1 MTLEEMRALL
11 AALTEERGTINSGAE
26 ARFADADDKTE
37 VRGAF
42 ILDADGEPTADVDP
56 HAGLTDAEV
65 ERLSELDAEEAT
77 LRARITRGEAVEK
90 AAAAG
95 QTARTNADF
104 QISPQTT
111 DNPFDLRAGS
121 SPAELRGQAL
131 TAIERIDASD
141 EAREALTARAGE
153 LRHTVVDQHIIA
165 TGNPAYRDFF
175 RSMITAANPASAVMQ
190 AAANPD
196 QVRAAAQVDEL
207 RASLA
212 LTSGY
217 VLPVTVD
224 PTFIRTGDIEANPI
238 RALATVRTVVT
249 NKHEVNSLGGVSWSF
264 DGEGTEVSDDTAAA
278 GNETVDVHMARGY
291 QEYSIETGQD
301 IAGLEAEL
309 LGLFTEGADNLEA
322 TKFML
327 GSGTNEPWGIIPAM
341 AASSIAHVVSDT
353 ATKIEEA
360 DLYAIM
366 ANLQRRHRSN
376 AVWIAALETYNVLRQ
391 LETATG
397 GNRIWSG
404 NIGDGLPM
412 DLVNRPHYESSVMDT
427 VATLPDVFTTGDDA
441 MVYGNLR
448 DGYRI
453 AERIGMSVEPVGVVM
468 GANRRPTGKRGL
480 FAHYRVGGNVVNPNA
495 IRVLEV
501 G

>member
-11 AALTEERGTINSGAE
+11 AANEQERGDIQRDSE
-26 ARFADADDKTE
+26 ARFADKEDKTE

-42 ILDADGEPTADVDP
+42 VLDSEGNATSEIDD
-56 HAGLTDAEV
+56 HAGLTETEI
-65 ERLSELDAEEAT
+65 ERLGELATEDAM
-77 LRARITRGEAVEK
+77 LSARIKRGERAE
-90 AAAAG
+90 AAAQAG
-95 QTARTNADF
+95 HTARTGADF

-111 DNPFDLRAGS
+111 EDPFAVRSGA
-121 SPAELRGQAL
+121 SPAEMRGQAL
-131 TAIERIDASD
+131 TAIEKIDADD
-141 EAREALTARAGE
+141 ETREALTQRAQS
-153 LRHTVVDQHIIA
+153 LRHAVVDQHIIA
-165 TGNPAYRDFF
+165 SGNPAYREFF
-175 RSMITAANPASAVMQ
+175 RSMITAENPAMAVMR
-190 AAANPD
+190 AASNPEW
-196 QVRAAAQVDEL
+196 VKAAAQVDEL

-238 RALATVRTVVT
+238 RGLATVRTVVT
-249 NKHEVNSLGGVSWSF
+249 NRHEVNSLGGVSWSF
-264 DGEGTEVSDDTAAA
+264 DAEGTEVSDDTATA

-309 LGLFTEGADNLEA
+309 LGLFNEGADNLEA

-327 GSGTNEPWGIIPAM
+327 GSGTNEPWGLIPAM
-341 AASSIAHVVSDT
+341 AAASIAHVTTAT
-353 ATKIEEA
+353 ATKVEEA

-366 ANLQRRHRSN
+366 ANLQRRHRTN

-391 LETATG
+391 LESSG
-397 GNRIWSG
+397 GDRIWSG
-404 NIGDGLPM
+404 NVGDGLPM
-412 DLVNRPHYESSVMDT
+412 NLVNRPHYESSVMDT

-441 MVYGNLR
+441 MVYGDVR
-448 DGYRI
+448 EGYRI
-453 AERIGMSVEPVGVVM
+453 AERIGMSVEPVGIVM

-495 IRVLEV
+495 LRVLEV